1 MHQPSDQ
8 PINSAVPEER
18 HYDEDETQINI
29 DEEDLIEKYERDN
42 ENAFNVF
49 DEFILNEA
57 DCCIVSFF
65 IFSDSFLCIAIVITE
80 YRKYHYL

>member
-18 HYDEDETQINI
+18 HYEEDEPQINI
-29 DEEDLIEKYERDN
+29 DEEDLIEKHERDN

-49 DEFILNEA
+49 DEFILN
-57 DCCIVSFF
+57 
-65 IFSDSFLCIAIVITE
+65 
-80 YRKYHYL
+80 